1 MLKPTLALLFAV
13 AAVAPASAQSSGGGG
28 LRGTDPNGGLHWH
41 VAAPQGA
48 SWALDCRFRP
58 VTIEGRMLNRY
69 QRTGTGP
76 QPGRLPTDHG
86 RCTLKKTGGEGPVGI
101 ALVKNGQ
108 ATADGTRD
116 ASRDAFIDVF

>member
-1 MLKPTLALLFAV
+1 MLKPTLAVLFTI
-13 AAVAPASAQSSGGGG
+13 AAVAPASAQSLGGGV
-28 LRGTDPNGGLHWH
+28 RPDSGLHWH

-69 QRTGTGP
+69 QQTGAGAR
-76 QPGRLPTDHG
+76 PGRLPSDNG

-116 ASRDAFIDVF
+116 ASRDAFVDVF